1 MPWKECSV
9 MEERLRFVAKLL
21 DGDSMTEVCQEFG
34 ISRKTGYKIFNRY
47 KDSGLEALSD
57 RSRRPVRYANQ
68 LPPQIESLIVNL
80 KREKP
85 HWGARKIRELL
96 VRRLD
101 QDVRIPAKSTIHA
114 VLHRHGLV
122 KGIPRRSHRATGT
135 RLSAGRAPN
144 ELWCADFK
152 GEFKLGNGHYCYP
165 LTVSD
170 YASRF
175 LLLCEAL
182 QSTREDTAITAFE
195 QLFLE
200 RGLPA
205 AIRSDN
211 GVPFAS
217 PNALF
222 NLSKLSVW
230 WLRLGIAIERIKPGH
245 PQQNGRHERMH
256 LTLKNEATRPPGM
269 NSLQQQVRFDNFA
282 REYNAERP
290 HEALGMKMPA
300 EIYSPSHRPYRGLPE
315 LSYPLH
321 DRDVIV
327 TACGRICMHRKRIN
341 LSQVFA
347 GQRVGVK
354 EVDEG
359 IWIVSFMHYDLGY
372 IDLEQKTLQPLD
384 NPFGPRLSPMS

>member
-9 MEERLRFVAKLL
+9 MDERLRLVAKLL
-21 DGDSMTEVCQEFG
+21 EGESMSEVCRDFG
-34 ISRKTGYKIFNRY
+34 ISRKTGYKIYNRY
-47 KDSGLEALSD
+47 KEHGLEALSD

-68 LPPQIESLIVNL
+68 LPNQIERLILRL
-80 KREKP
+80 KQDKP

-101 QDVRIPAKSTIHA
+101 QDLRVPAKSTIHA

-122 KGIPRRSHRATGT
+122 KAIRRPRSRAHGTG
-135 RLSAGRAPN
+135 LSAGAAPN
-144 ELWCADFK
+144 DLWCADFK
-152 GEFKLGNGHYCYP
+152 GEFKLGNGQYCYP
-165 LTVSD
+165 LTVTD
-170 YASRF
+170 HASRF
-175 LLLCEAL
+175 LLMCEAL
-182 QSTREDTAITAFE
+182 QSTREDTAVTAFE

-211 GVPFAS
+211 GAPFAS

-256 LTLKNEATRPPGM
+256 LTLKKEATRPPGM
-269 NSLQQQVRFDNFA
+269 NSLQQQARFDDFLQEFNT
-282 REYNAERP
+282 ERP
-290 HEALGMKMPA
+290 HEALAMKPPA
-300 EIYSPSHRPYRGLPE
+300 EVYKPSPRPYLGLPE

-321 DRDVIV
+321 DRDVVV

-341 LSQVFA
+341 LSHVLA
-347 GQRVGVK
+347 GQRVGIK

-372 IDLEQKTLQPLD
+372 IDLEQKTLQPLH